1 MPLFTKLGK
10 YNNTALLLLRIG
22 IGAMMMMHGYPKLSG
37 GVEKWEKLGG
47 AMAAIG
53 IKVLPTLWGFMAA
66 ITESIGGLFF
76 LLGLFFRPT
85 SFFLLF
91 TMVVATAMHL
101 KDGENI
107 MDASHSIELAVVF
120 LSMFII
126 GPGRYSV
133 DKD

>member
-1 MPLFTKLGK
+1 MALFTKLGK
-10 YNNTALLLLRIG
+10 YNNTALLLLRMG
-22 IGAMMMMHGYPKLSG
+22 LGTMMMMHGYPKLSG
-37 GVEKWEKLGG
+37 GVAKWEKLGS
-47 AMAAIG
+47 AMSAIG
-53 IKVLPTLWGFMAA
+53 IKVFPVVWGFMAA
-66 ITESIGGLFF
+66 ITESVGGLFF

-101 KDGENI
+101 KDGETV
-107 MDASHSIELAVVF
+107 MDASHSIELGIVF

-126 GPGRYSV
+126 GPGKYSV

>member
-22 IGAMMMMHGYPKLSG
+22 IGIMMMMHGYPKLSG
-37 GVEKWEKLGG
+37 GIEKWEKLGS
-47 AMAAIG
+47 AMTAIG
-53 IKVLPTLWGFMAA
+53 VKVLPTLWGFMAA

-76 LLGLFFRPT
+76 VLGLFFRPT

-101 KDGENI
+101 KDGETI
-107 MDASHSIELAVVF
+107 VDASHSIELAVVF